1 MNRLSW
7 RKNVTNVST
16 NLSICC
22 SKITSMKAPKLRLS
36 ISPAGDHH
44 RIVERPHACQWH
56 GGCMADCGISVKRIH
71 LINLWVCNKG
81 DGFWNVVTSWTQCPP
96 VFFFLFGVPG
106 GFIGICRIV
115 RWNRCFFRMV
125 WNHRLSIISHIM
137 VYDTLC
143 TAWIKKGSRFSFI
156 KIFWTQHQTRKTW
169 ASMMSDLNHNALLR
183 SFFLGGV
190 LLSCLRLHST
200 PRFFFCQP
208 CRTGCKAPISESPML
223 LAPSFWRGHT
233 SGGDLSNERTL

>member
-1 MNRLSW
+1 M
-7 RKNVTNVST
+7 
-16 NLSICC
+16 
-22 SKITSMKAPKLRLS
+22 
-36 ISPAGDHH
+36 SPG
-44 RIVERPHACQWH
+44 
-56 GGCMADCGISVKRIH
+56 
-71 LINLWVCNKG
+71 
-81 DGFWNVVTSWTQCPP
+81 
-96 VFFFLFGVPG
+96 FFFLFGVPG

-200 PRFFFCQP
+200 PRFFFVNPVGLDAKHRFRNHQC
-208 CRTGCKAPISESPML
+208 CL
-223 LAPSFWRGHT
+223 LHPFEEDTHLAVIWAMKEPFKT
-233 SGGDLSNERTL
+233 KPVVV